1 MSLYI
6 LGLLDLKH
14 PIVLIS
20 SILILV
26 SNILEVV
33 DKILVEVWNK
43 IYFIVCLLKIV
54 AISSWKMIS
63 CWKKDRIVSNK
74 I

>member
-6 LGLLDLKH
+6 LGLLDLEH

-26 SNILEVV
+26 SNIIEVV
-33 DKILVEVWNK
+33 DGL
-43 IYFIVCLLKIV
+43 
-54 AISSWKMIS
+54 
-63 CWKKDRIVSNK
+63 
-74 I
+74 